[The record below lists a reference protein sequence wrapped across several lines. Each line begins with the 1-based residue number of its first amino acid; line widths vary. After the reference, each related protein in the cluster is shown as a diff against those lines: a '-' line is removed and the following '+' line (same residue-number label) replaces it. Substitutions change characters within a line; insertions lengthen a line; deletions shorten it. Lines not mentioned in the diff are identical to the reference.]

1 MAEVSAE
8 ISAPGLFLDDV
19 GDVFAEAA
27 WGGGLAEEPS
37 ECGFEGAVAKEVCLC
52 IHGASNGN
60 AAGELLRLLRR
71 TTCTNETARPA
82 ALE

>member
-19 GDVFAEAA
+19 GDVLAEAA

-52 IHGASNGN
+52 IHGAANGS
-60 AAGELLRLLRR
+60 AGGGSSWDYCGEQPARTRRLGPRL
-71 TTCTNETARPA
+71 
-82 ALE
+82 

>member
-19 GDVFAEAA
+19 GDVLAEAA

-52 IHGASNGN
+52 IHGAANGN
-60 AAGELLRLLRR
+60 AAGELLDFCGEQPARTRRLGPRL
-71 TTCTNETARPA
+71 
-82 ALE
+82 